1 MLRKA
6 PFVFRELDPIF
17 ESRTLFDLP
26 ANLERRKSLLPIA
39 VRKSSHVEIPPL
51 KLNILSDESINIQS
65 ALKPKTVS
73 WNSRVDCQGEDPA
86 FRVTAAVHDPT
97 ALLRPVVE
105 YPFSKR
111 FVKVDIALEK
121 KPS

>member
-6 PFVFRELDPIF
+6 PSVFRELDPIF

-26 ANLERRKSLLPIA
+26 VNLEKRKSLLPIA
-39 VRKSSHVEIPPL
+39 VQKSSHVEIPPL

-65 ALKPKTVS
+65 TLKPKSVS
-73 WNSRVDCQGEDPA
+73 WQSRVDCHEEA
-86 FRVTAAVHDPT
+86 SASRVTAAVHDPT

-105 YPFSKR
+105 YPFSQR
-111 FVKVDIALEK
+111 FVKVDIALGK